1 MRRFSQYRII
11 TIIMLTLILSAVA
24 YGFAA
29 ANTVNAGDA
38 GDGDSGVI
46 SGYTV
51 DVAYNL
57 DATDPSSVDSVTLTL
72 SPTTANTVKAT
83 TDSSATPAASA
94 WTDCTGSGATWTC
107 DFGTNPSVLSIVF
120 LRVIAVQ

>member
-1 MRRFSQYRII
+1 MRRLFSYRTA
-11 TIIMLTLILSAVA
+11 TIIMLALLLSAVA

-29 ANTVNAGDA
+29 ANTVTAGNA

-51 DVAYNL
+51 SVKYNL
-57 DATDPSSVDSVTLTL
+57 DATDPSTIDTLTL
-72 SPTTANTVKAT
+72 TLNPTTATTVKVT
-83 TDSSATPAASA
+83 TDNSATPAAGA
-94 WTDCTGSGATWTC
+94 WTDCSGSGATWTC
-107 DFGTNPSVLSIVF
+107 DFATNPSVLSIVF

>member
-1 MRRFSQYRII
+1 MRRLFSYRTAIV
-11 TIIMLTLILSAVA
+11 IMLALILSAVA

-29 ANTVNAGDA
+29 ANTVTAGSA

-51 DVAYNL
+51 SVKYNL
-57 DATDPSSVDSVTLTL
+57 DGTNPATIDTLTL
-72 SPTTANTVKAT
+72 TLNPTTATTVMVT
-83 TDSSATPAASA
+83 TDNSATPAASA
-94 WTDCTGSGATWTC
+94 WTNCSGSGATWTC
-107 DFGTNPSVLSIVF
+107 DFGTNPSVLSMAF